1 MKYDQL
7 AKEIIESVRGEQ
19 NVSSLVHCATRLRF
33 VLKDKVKAD
42 KLKLEKLDGVTAVKE
57 SGGQFQVVV
66 GNTVPEL
73 YQAIGKQIM
82 LMEESTKT
90 SKTNEKGNI
99 LGRAIDIMSSIFT
112 PLLGVMA
119 GAGILKGLLAIAT
132 KAGWLILTEAT
143 YIILN
148 ATADSLFYSFPILL
162 AVRSARKFGANQF
175 VAMSVAG
182 ALIYPKIIQLK
193 TDAVTTTFFG
203 IPVTMMS
210 YTSTVIPIILAVWVM
225 SYVEKCFNRHVHESV
240 KNFVTPL
247 IALITIVPL
256 TLIVFGPI
264 GVTSGDLIA
273 AFILKVLAFNPILAG
288 AFIAG
293 VWQVLV
299 IFGFHWGVVPF
310 FINNIATKGY
320 DYIKPA
326 TAPAIFAQA
335 GASFGVMLRSK
346 NKKLKILAGST
357 GITELFVITEPAV
370 YGVALRL
377 KRPFIA
383 AVISAAVGGG
393 IVGHFGSVAVASGP
407 PGLLTLPVFIGD
419 SMTAFYGLLIGV
431 GVSFFLSVVLTYIL
445 GYEDDPIEKEAEKN
459 VRASTDMTIPTPL
472 SGQIVSLE
480 KVSDSVFASGAMG
493 QGFAVVPTEGKVIA
507 PVSGQVTVIFASKHA
522 MGIRSEDGMKIL
534 IHVWIDTVRFDGT
547 HFELHVTQDQKI
559 EPGDVLITFD
569 VESIQAEGYDI
580 ITPVIFTNLSEERK
594 ITIDQD
600 QISVSE
606 YNKPAFA

>member
-7 AKEIIESVRGEQ
+7 AKEIIESVGGEQ

-33 VLKDKVKAD
+33 VLKDKAKAD
-42 KLKLEKLDGVTAVKE
+42 KLKLEKLEGVIAVKE

-66 GNTVPEL
+66 GNTVPEV
-73 YQAIGKQIM
+73 YQAIGKQTK
-82 LMEESTKT
+82 LMEESTE
-90 SKTNEKGNI
+90 SRETNEKGNI
-99 LGRAIDIMSSIFT
+99 FGRAIDIISSIFT

-132 KAGWLILTEAT
+132 NAGWLIPTETT

-148 ATADSLFYSFPILL
+148 ATADSLFYFLPILL
-162 AVRSARKFGANQF
+162 AVTSARKFGANQF
-175 VAMSVAG
+175 VAMTVAG
-182 ALIYPKIIQLK
+182 ALIYPTIIQLK
-193 TDAVTTTFFG
+193 TEAVATTFFG

-225 SYVEKCFNRHVHESV
+225 SYVEKFFNRYVHESV

-299 IFGFHWGVVPF
+299 IFGIHWGVVPI

-346 NKKLKILAGST
+346 NKKLKTLAGST
-357 GITELFVITEPAV
+357 GITALFGITEPAV
-370 YGVALRL
+370 YGVTLRL

-431 GVSFFLSVVLTYIL
+431 GVSFFLSMVLTYIL
-445 GYEDDPIEKEAEKN
+445 GFEDDPIEKEAEKN
-459 VRASTDMTIPTPL
+459 VRASTDMTIPSPV

-507 PVSGQVTVIFASKHA
+507 PVSGQVTAIFASKHA
-522 MGIRSEDGMKIL
+522 IGIRSENGMEIL
-534 IHVWIDTVRFDGT
+534 IHVGIDTVRLDGT
-547 HFELHVTQDQKI
+547 HFELHVAQDQKI

-569 VESIQAEGYDI
+569 IESIQAEGYDI
-580 ITPVIFTNLSEERK
+580 ITPVIFTNLSEERH

>member
-7 AKEIIESVRGEQ
+7 AKEIIQQVGGES
-19 NVSSLVHCATRLRF
+19 NVKSLVHCATRLRF
-33 VLKDKVKAD
+33 VLKDKSKAN
-42 KLKLEKLDGVTAVKE
+42 KANMERLDGVITVKE
-57 SGGQFQVVV
+57 SGGQFQVVI
-66 GNTVPEL
+66 GNNVPEV
-73 YQAIGKQIM
+73 YQAIGKQ
-82 LMEESTKT
+82 
-90 SKTNEKGNI
+90 TNLIDRPTDDSSDGEKGNI
-99 LGRAIDIMSSIFT
+99 FGRAIDIISSIFT

-132 KAGWLILTEAT
+132 NAGWLATDETT

-148 ATADSLFYSFPILL
+148 ATADSLFYFLPVLL
-162 AVRSARKFGANQF
+162 AVTSARKFGANQF
-175 VAMSVAG
+175 VAMTVAG
-182 ALIYPKIIQLK
+182 ALIYPSIIQLK
-193 TDAVTTTFFG
+193 NEAVATDFFG
-203 IPVTMMS
+203 IPVMMMS
-210 YTSTVIPIILAVWVM
+210 YTSTVIPIILAIWIM
-225 SYVEKCFNRHVHESV
+225 SYIEKFFNQRIHESV

-247 IALITIVPL
+247 ISLVTIVPL

-299 IFGFHWGVVPF
+299 IFGIHWGVVPI

-346 NKKLKILAGST
+346 NKKLKTLAGST
-357 GITELFVITEPAV
+357 GITALFGITEPAV
-370 YGVALRL
+370 YGVTLRL

-419 SMTAFYGLLIGV
+419 SMTAFYGLLLGV
-431 GVSFFLSVVLTYIL
+431 AVSFVLSIILTYVL
-445 GYEDDPIEKEAEKN
+445 GFEDDPIEEEMTETTTDN
-459 VRASTDMTIPTPL
+459 VTIPSPVP
-472 SGQIVSLE
+472 GQIVSIE
-480 KVSDSVFASGAMG
+480 TVPDHVFASGAMG
-493 QGFAVVPTEGKVIA
+493 KGFAVIPSEGKVSA
-507 PVSGQVTVIFASKHA
+507 PVSGEVTAVFASKHA
-522 MGIRSEDGMKIL
+522 IGIQSDSGLEIL
-534 IHVWIDTVRFDGT
+534 VHVGIDTVQLDGKHFD
-547 HFELHVTQDQKI
+547 LHVEKGQRVKAGELLISFDI
-559 EPGDVLITFD
+559 EA
-569 VESIQAEGYDI
+569 IQTAGYEV
-580 ITPVIFTNLSEERK
+580 ITPVIFTNLPEERH
-594 ITIDQD
+594 ITFDQT
-600 QISVSE
+600 QVWVSTQG
-606 YNKPAFA
+606 NPALA

>member
-7 AKEIIESVRGEQ
+7 AKEIIESVGGEQ

-33 VLKDKVKAD
+33 VLKDKAKAD
-42 KLKLEKLDGVTAVKE
+42 KLKLEKLEGVIAVKE

-66 GNTVPEL
+66 GNTVPEV
-73 YQAIGKQIM
+73 YQAIGKQTK
-82 LMEESTKT
+82 LMEGSTDT
-90 SKTNEKGNI
+90 SETSEKGNI
-99 LGRAIDIMSSIFT
+99 FGRAIDVISSIFT

-132 KAGWLILTEAT
+132 NAGWLVPTETT

-148 ATADSLFYSFPILL
+148 ATADSLFYFLPILL
-162 AVRSARKFGANQF
+162 AVTSARKFGANQF
-175 VAMSVAG
+175 VAMTVAG
-182 ALIYPKIIQLK
+182 ALIYPTIIQLK
-193 TDAVTTTFFG
+193 TDTVATTFFG
-203 IPVTMMS
+203 VPVTMMS

-225 SYVEKCFNRHVHESV
+225 SYIEKFFNRHVHESV

-299 IFGFHWGVVPF
+299 IFGIHWGVVPI

-346 NKKLKILAGST
+346 NKKLKTLAGST
-357 GITELFVITEPAV
+357 GITALFGITEPAV
-370 YGVALRL
+370 YGVTLRL

-431 GVSFFLSVVLTYIL
+431 AVSFFLSIVLTYIL
-445 GYEDDPIEKEAEKN
+445 GFEDDPIEKEAEKN
-459 VRASTDMTIPTPL
+459 VHPSTDMTIPSPV

-480 KVSDSVFASGAMG
+480 KVPDSVFASGTMG
-493 QGFAVVPTEGKVIA
+493 QGFAVIPTEGKVVS
-507 PVSGQVTVIFASKHA
+507 PVAGQVTAVFASKHA
-522 MGIRSEDGMKIL
+522 IGIRSEDGIEIL
-534 IHVWIDTVRFDGT
+534 IHVGIDTVRLDGT

-559 EPGDVLITFD
+559 EPGDELITFD
-569 VESIQAEGYDI
+569 IESIQAEGYDI
-580 ITPVIFTNLSEERK
+580 ITPVIFTNLSEERH

>member
-7 AKEIIESVRGEQ
+7 AKEIIESVGGEQ

-42 KLKLEKLDGVTAVKE
+42 KLKLEKLEGVIAVKE

-66 GNTVPEL
+66 GNTVPEV
-73 YQAIGKQIM
+73 YQAIGKQTK
-82 LMEESTKT
+82 LMEESTDT
-90 SKTNEKGNI
+90 SEINEKGNI
-99 LGRAIDIMSSIFT
+99 FGRAIDIISSIFT

-132 KAGWLILTEAT
+132 NAGWLIPTETT

-148 ATADSLFYSFPILL
+148 ATADSLFYFLPILL
-162 AVRSARKFGANQF
+162 AVTSARKFGANQF
-175 VAMSVAG
+175 VAMTVAG
-182 ALIYPKIIQLK
+182 ALIYPTIIQLK
-193 TDAVTTTFFG
+193 TDEVATTFFG

-225 SYVEKCFNRHVHESV
+225 SYVEKFFNRHIHESV

-299 IFGFHWGVVPF
+299 IFGIHWGVVPI

-346 NKKLKILAGST
+346 NKKLKTLAGST
-357 GITELFVITEPAV
+357 GITALFGITEPAV
-370 YGVALRL
+370 YGVTLRL

-431 GVSFFLSVVLTYIL
+431 GVSFLLSMVLTYIL
-445 GYEDDPIEKEAEKN
+445 GFEDDPIEKEVEIN
-459 VRASTDMTIPTPL
+459 VRPSTEMTIPSPV

-493 QGFAVVPTEGKVIA
+493 QGFAVVPTEGKVVA
-507 PVSGQVTVIFASKHA
+507 PVSGQVTAIFASKHA
-522 MGIRSEDGMKIL
+522 IGIRSEDGMEIL
-534 IHVWIDTVRFDGT
+534 IHVGIDTVRLDGT

-569 VESIQAEGYDI
+569 MESIQSEGYDI
-580 ITPVIFTNLSEERK
+580 ITPVIFTNLSEERQ

-600 QISVSE
+600 QISVSK

>member
-7 AKEIIESVRGEQ
+7 AKEIIESVGGEQ

-33 VLKDKVKAD
+33 VLKDKIKAD
-42 KLKLEKLDGVTAVKE
+42 KLKLEKLEGVIAVKE

-66 GNTVPEL
+66 GNTVPEV
-73 YQAIGKQIM
+73 YQAIGKQTK
-82 LMEESTKT
+82 LMEESTDT
-90 SKTNEKGNI
+90 SEINEKGNI
-99 LGRAIDIMSSIFT
+99 FGRAIDIISSIFT

-132 KAGWLILTEAT
+132 NAGWLIPTETT

-148 ATADSLFYSFPILL
+148 ATADSLFYFLPILL
-162 AVRSARKFGANQF
+162 AVTSARKFGANQF
-175 VAMSVAG
+175 VAMTVAG
-182 ALIYPKIIQLK
+182 ALIYPTIIQLK
-193 TDAVTTTFFG
+193 TDAVATTFFG

-225 SYVEKCFNRHVHESV
+225 SYVEKFFNRHIHESV

-299 IFGFHWGVVPF
+299 IFGIHWGVVPI

-346 NKKLKILAGST
+346 NKKLKTLAGST
-357 GITELFVITEPAV
+357 GITALFGITEPAV
-370 YGVALRL
+370 YGVTLRL

-431 GVSFFLSVVLTYIL
+431 SVSFLLSMVLTYIL
-445 GYEDDPIEKEAEKN
+445 GFEDDPIEKEAEIN
-459 VRASTDMTIPTPL
+459 VRPSTEMTIPSPV

-493 QGFAVVPTEGKVIA
+493 QGFAVVPTEGKVVA
-507 PVSGQVTVIFASKHA
+507 PVSGQVTAIFASKHA
-522 MGIRSEDGMKIL
+522 IGIRSEDGMEIL
-534 IHVWIDTVRFDGT
+534 IHVGIDTVRLDGT

-569 VESIQAEGYDI
+569 MESIQSEGYDI
-580 ITPVIFTNLSEERK
+580 ITPVIFTNLSEERQ

-600 QISVSE
+600 QISVSK

>member
-7 AKEIIESVRGEQ
+7 AKEIIESVGGEQ

-33 VLKDKVKAD
+33 VLKDKAKAD
-42 KLKLEKLDGVTAVKE
+42 KLKLEKLEGVIAVKE

-66 GNTVPEL
+66 GNTVPEV
-73 YQAIGKQIM
+73 YQAIGKQTK
-82 LMEESTKT
+82 LMEESTE
-90 SKTNEKGNI
+90 SRETNEKGNI
-99 LGRAIDIMSSIFT
+99 FGRAIDIISSIFT

-132 KAGWLILTEAT
+132 NAGWLIPTETT

-148 ATADSLFYSFPILL
+148 ATADSLFYFLPILL
-162 AVRSARKFGANQF
+162 AVTSARKFGANQF
-175 VAMSVAG
+175 VAMTVAG
-182 ALIYPKIIQLK
+182 ALIYPTIIQLK
-193 TDAVTTTFFG
+193 TEAVATTFFG

-225 SYVEKCFNRHVHESV
+225 SYVEKFFNRYVHESV

-247 IALITIVPL
+247 IALVTIVPL

-293 VWQVLV
+293 VWQILV
-299 IFGFHWGVVPF
+299 IFGIHWGVVPI

-346 NKKLKILAGST
+346 NKKLKTLAGST
-357 GITELFVITEPAV
+357 GITALFGITEPAV
-370 YGVALRL
+370 YGVTLRL

-431 GVSFFLSVVLTYIL
+431 GVSFFLSMVLTYIL
-445 GYEDDPIEKEAEKN
+445 GFEDDPIEKEVEKN
-459 VRASTDMTIPTPL
+459 VRPSTEMTIPSPV

-493 QGFAVVPTEGKVIA
+493 KGFAVVPTEGKVIA
-507 PVSGQVTVIFASKHA
+507 PVSGQVTAIFASKHA
-522 MGIRSEDGMKIL
+522 IGIRSEDGMEIL
-534 IHVWIDTVRFDGT
+534 IHVGIDTVRLDGT

-559 EPGDVLITFD
+559 EPGDILITFD
-569 VESIQAEGYDI
+569 MESIQAEGYDI
-580 ITPVIFTNLSEERK
+580 ITPVIFTNLSEERQ

>member
-7 AKEIIESVRGEQ
+7 AKAIIESVGGEQ

-33 VLKDKVKAD
+33 VLKDKAKAD
-42 KLKLEKLDGVTAVKE
+42 KLKLEKLEGVIAVKE

-66 GNTVPEL
+66 GNTVPEV
-73 YQAIGKQIM
+73 YQAIGKQTK
-82 LMEESTKT
+82 LMEESTDT
-90 SKTNEKGNI
+90 SETSEKGNI
-99 LGRAIDIMSSIFT
+99 FGRAIDVISSIFT

-132 KAGWLILTEAT
+132 NAGWLVPTETT

-148 ATADSLFYSFPILL
+148 ATADSLFYFLPILL
-162 AVRSARKFGANQF
+162 AVTSARKFGANQF
-175 VAMSVAG
+175 VAMTVAG
-182 ALIYPKIIQLK
+182 ALIYPTIIQLK
-193 TDAVTTTFFG
+193 ADAVATTFFG

-225 SYVEKCFNRHVHESV
+225 SYVEKFFNRYVHESV

-247 IALITIVPL
+247 IALVTIVPL

-293 VWQVLV
+293 VWQILV
-299 IFGFHWGVVPF
+299 IFGIHWGVVPI

-346 NKKLKILAGST
+346 NKKLKTLAGST
-357 GITELFVITEPAV
+357 GITALFGITEPAV
-370 YGVALRL
+370 YGVTLRL

-383 AVISAAVGGG
+383 AIISAAVGGG

-431 GVSFFLSVVLTYIL
+431 GVSFFLSMVLTYIL
-445 GYEDDPIEKEAEKN
+445 GFEDDPIEKEVEKN
-459 VRASTDMTIPTPL
+459 IRPSTEMTIPSPV

-493 QGFAVVPTEGKVIA
+493 KGFAVVPTEGKVIA
-507 PVSGQVTVIFASKHA
+507 PVSGQVTAIFASKHA
-522 MGIRSEDGMKIL
+522 IGIRSEDGMEIL
-534 IHVWIDTVRFDGT
+534 IHVGIDTVRLDGT

-569 VESIQAEGYDI
+569 MESIQAEGYDI
-580 ITPVIFTNLSEERK
+580 ITPVIFTNLSEERQ

>member
-7 AKEIIESVRGEQ
+7 AKEIIQQVGGES
-19 NVSSLVHCATRLRF
+19 NVKSLVHCATRLRF
-33 VLKDKVKAD
+33 VLKDKSKAN
-42 KLKLEKLDGVTAVKE
+42 KANMERLDGVITVKE
-57 SGGQFQVVV
+57 SGGQFQVVI
-66 GNTVPEL
+66 GNNVPEV
-73 YQAIGKQIM
+73 YQAIGKQ
-82 LMEESTKT
+82 
-90 SKTNEKGNI
+90 TNLIDRPTDDSSDGEKGNI
-99 LGRAIDIMSSIFT
+99 FGRAIDIISSIFT

-132 KAGWLILTEAT
+132 NAGWLATDETT

-148 ATADSLFYSFPILL
+148 ATADSLFYFLPVLL
-162 AVRSARKFGANQF
+162 AVTSARKFGANQF
-175 VAMSVAG
+175 VAMTVAG
-182 ALIYPKIIQLK
+182 ALIYPSIIQLK
-193 TDAVTTTFFG
+193 NEAVPTDFFG
-203 IPVTMMS
+203 IPVMMMS
-210 YTSTVIPIILAVWVM
+210 YTSTVIPIILAIWIM
-225 SYVEKCFNRHVHESV
+225 SYIEKFFNQRIHESV

-247 IALITIVPL
+247 ISLVTIVPL

-299 IFGFHWGVVPF
+299 IFGIHWGVVPI

-346 NKKLKILAGST
+346 NKKLKTLAGST
-357 GITELFVITEPAV
+357 GITALFGITEPAV
-370 YGVALRL
+370 YGVTLRL

-419 SMTAFYGLLIGV
+419 SMTAFYGLLLGV
-431 GVSFFLSVVLTYIL
+431 AVSFVLSIVLTYVL
-445 GYEDDPIEKEAEKN
+445 GFEDDPIEEEMTETT
-459 VRASTDMTIPTPL
+459 TDSMTIPSPVP
-472 SGQIVSLE
+472 GQIVSIE
-480 KVSDSVFASGAMG
+480 TVPDQVFASGAMG
-493 QGFAVVPTEGKVIA
+493 RGFAVIPSEGKVSA
-507 PVSGQVTVIFASKHA
+507 PVSGEVTAVFASKHA
-522 MGIRSEDGMKIL
+522 IGIRSDSGLEIL
-534 IHVWIDTVRFDGT
+534 VHVGIDTVQLDGKHFD
-547 HFELHVTQDQKI
+547 LHVEKGQRVEAGELLISFDI
-559 EPGDVLITFD
+559 EA
-569 VESIQAEGYDI
+569 IQTAGYEV
-580 ITPVIFTNLSEERK
+580 ITPVIFTNLPEERHV
-594 ITIDQD
+594 TFDQT
-600 QISVSE
+600 QVWVSTQG
-606 YNKPAFA
+606 NPALA

>member
-7 AKEIIESVRGEQ
+7 AKEIIESVGGEQ

-33 VLKDKVKAD
+33 VLKDKAKAD
-42 KLKLEKLDGVTAVKE
+42 KLKLEKLEGVIAVKE

-66 GNTVPEL
+66 GNTVPEV
-73 YQAIGKQIM
+73 YQAIGKQTK
-82 LMEESTKT
+82 LMEESTET

-99 LGRAIDIMSSIFT
+99 FGRAIDIISSIFT

-132 KAGWLILTEAT
+132 NAGWLIPTETT

-148 ATADSLFYSFPILL
+148 ATADSLFYFLPILL
-162 AVRSARKFGANQF
+162 AVTSARKFGANQF
-175 VAMSVAG
+175 VAMTVAG
-182 ALIYPKIIQLK
+182 ALIYPTIIQLK

-225 SYVEKCFNRHVHESV
+225 SYVEKFFNRHVHESV

-299 IFGFHWGVVPF
+299 IFGIHWGVVPI

-346 NKKLKILAGST
+346 NKKLKTLAGST
-357 GITELFVITEPAV
+357 GITALFGITEPAV
-370 YGVALRL
+370 YGVTLRL

-431 GVSFFLSVVLTYIL
+431 GVSFFLSMVLTYIL
-445 GYEDDPIEKEAEKN
+445 GFEDDPIEKEAEKN
-459 VRASTDMTIPTPL
+459 VRASTDMTIPSPV

-507 PVSGQVTVIFASKHA
+507 PVSGQVTAIFASKHA
-522 MGIRSEDGMKIL
+522 IGIRSENGMEIL
-534 IHVWIDTVRFDGT
+534 IHVGIDTVRLDGT
-547 HFELHVTQDQKI
+547 HFELHVAQDQKI

-569 VESIQAEGYDI
+569 IESIQAEGYDI
-580 ITPVIFTNLSEERK
+580 ITPVIFTNLSEERH

>member
-7 AKEIIESVRGEQ
+7 AKAIIESVGGEQ

-33 VLKDKVKAD
+33 VLKDKAKAD
-42 KLKLEKLDGVTAVKE
+42 KLKLEKLEGVIAVKE

-66 GNTVPEL
+66 GNTVPEV
-73 YQAIGKQIM
+73 YQAIGKQTK
-82 LMEESTKT
+82 LMEESTDT
-90 SKTNEKGNI
+90 SETSEKGNI
-99 LGRAIDIMSSIFT
+99 FGRAIDVISSIFT

-132 KAGWLILTEAT
+132 NAGWLVPTETT

-148 ATADSLFYSFPILL
+148 ATADSLFYFLPILL
-162 AVRSARKFGANQF
+162 AVTSARKFGANQF
-175 VAMSVAG
+175 VAMTVAG
-182 ALIYPKIIQLK
+182 ALIYPTIIQLK
-193 TDAVTTTFFG
+193 ADAVATTFFG

-225 SYVEKCFNRHVHESV
+225 SYVEKFFNRYVHESV

-247 IALITIVPL
+247 IALVTIVPL

-293 VWQVLV
+293 VWQILV
-299 IFGFHWGVVPF
+299 IFGIHWGVVPI

-326 TAPAIFAQA
+326 TAPAIFAQS

-346 NKKLKILAGST
+346 NKKLKTLAGST
-357 GITELFVITEPAV
+357 GITALFGITEPAV
-370 YGVALRL
+370 YGVTLRL

-431 GVSFFLSVVLTYIL
+431 GVSFFLSMVLTYIL
-445 GYEDDPIEKEAEKN
+445 GFEDDPIEKEVEKN
-459 VRASTDMTIPTPL
+459 IRPSTEMTIPSPV

-493 QGFAVVPTEGKVIA
+493 KGFAVVPTEGKVIA
-507 PVSGQVTVIFASKHA
+507 PVSGQVTAIFASKHA
-522 MGIRSEDGMKIL
+522 IGIRSEDGMEIL
-534 IHVWIDTVRFDGT
+534 IHVGIDTVRLEGT

-569 VESIQAEGYDI
+569 MESIQAEGYDI
-580 ITPVIFTNLSEERK
+580 ITPVIFTNLSEERQ

>member
-7 AKEIIESVRGEQ
+7 AKEIIESVGGEQ

-33 VLKDKVKAD
+33 VLKDKAKAD
-42 KLKLEKLDGVTAVKE
+42 KLKLEKLEGVIAVKE

-66 GNTVPEL
+66 GNTVPEV
-73 YQAIGKQIM
+73 YQAIGKQTK
-82 LMEESTKT
+82 LMEESTE
-90 SKTNEKGNI
+90 SRETNEKGNI
-99 LGRAIDIMSSIFT
+99 FGRAIDIISSIFT

-132 KAGWLILTEAT
+132 NAGWLIPTETT

-148 ATADSLFYSFPILL
+148 ATADSLFYFLPILL
-162 AVRSARKFGANQF
+162 AVTSARKFGANQF
-175 VAMSVAG
+175 VAMTVAG
-182 ALIYPKIIQLK
+182 ALIYPTIIQLK
-193 TDAVTTTFFG
+193 TEAVATTFFG

-225 SYVEKCFNRHVHESV
+225 SYVEKFFNRYVHESV

-247 IALITIVPL
+247 IALVTIVPL

-293 VWQVLV
+293 VWQILV
-299 IFGFHWGVVPF
+299 IFGIHWGVVPI

-346 NKKLKILAGST
+346 NKKLKTLAGST
-357 GITELFVITEPAV
+357 GITALFGITEPAV
-370 YGVALRL
+370 YGVTLRL

-431 GVSFFLSVVLTYIL
+431 GVSFFLSMVLTYIL
-445 GYEDDPIEKEAEKN
+445 GFEDDPIEKEVEKN
-459 VRASTDMTIPTPL
+459 VRPSTEMTLPSPV

-493 QGFAVVPTEGKVIA
+493 KGFAVVPTEGKVIA
-507 PVSGQVTVIFASKHA
+507 PVSGQVTAIFASKHA
-522 MGIRSEDGMKIL
+522 IGIRSEDGMEIL
-534 IHVWIDTVRFDGT
+534 IHVGIDTVRLDGT

-569 VESIQAEGYDI
+569 MESIQAEGYDI
-580 ITPVIFTNLSEERK
+580 ITPVIFTNLSEERQ
-594 ITIDQD
+594 ITIEQD

-606 YNKPAFA
+606 YNKSAFA

>member
-7 AKEIIESVRGEQ
+7 AKEIIESVGGEQ

-33 VLKDKVKAD
+33 VLKDKAKAD
-42 KLKLEKLDGVTAVKE
+42 KLKLEKLEGVIAVKE

-66 GNTVPEL
+66 GNTVPEV
-73 YQAIGKQIM
+73 YQAIGKQTK
-82 LMEESTKT
+82 LMEESTE
-90 SKTNEKGNI
+90 SRETNEKGNI
-99 LGRAIDIMSSIFT
+99 FGRAIDIISSIFT

-132 KAGWLILTEAT
+132 NAGWLIPTETT

-148 ATADSLFYSFPILL
+148 ATADSLFYFLPILL
-162 AVRSARKFGANQF
+162 AVTSARKFGANQF
-175 VAMSVAG
+175 VAMTVAG
-182 ALIYPKIIQLK
+182 ALIYPTIIQLK
-193 TDAVTTTFFG
+193 TEAVATTFFG

-225 SYVEKCFNRHVHESV
+225 SYVEKFFNRYVHESV

-247 IALITIVPL
+247 IALVTIVPL

-293 VWQVLV
+293 VWQILV
-299 IFGFHWGVVPF
+299 IFGIHWGVVPI

-346 NKKLKILAGST
+346 NKKLKTLAGST
-357 GITELFVITEPAV
+357 GITALFGITEPAV
-370 YGVALRL
+370 YGVTLRL

-431 GVSFFLSVVLTYIL
+431 GVSFFLSMVLTYIL
-445 GYEDDPIEKEAEKN
+445 GFEDDPIEKEVEKN
-459 VRASTDMTIPTPL
+459 VRPSTEMTIPSPV

-493 QGFAVVPTEGKVIA
+493 KGFAVVPTEGKVIA
-507 PVSGQVTVIFASKHA
+507 PVSGQVTAIFASKHA
-522 MGIRSEDGMKIL
+522 IGIRSEDGMEIL
-534 IHVWIDTVRFDGT
+534 IHVGIDTVRLDGT

-569 VESIQAEGYDI
+569 MESIQAEGYDI
-580 ITPVIFTNLSEERK
+580 ITPVIFTNLSEERQ

>member
-7 AKEIIESVRGEQ
+7 AKEIIQQVGGES
-19 NVSSLVHCATRLRF
+19 NVKSLVHCATRLRF
-33 VLKDKVKAD
+33 VLKDKSKAN
-42 KLKLEKLDGVTAVKE
+42 KANMERLDGVITVKE
-57 SGGQFQVVV
+57 SGGQFQVVI
-66 GNTVPEL
+66 GNNVSEV
-73 YQAIGKQIM
+73 YQAIGKQ
-82 LMEESTKT
+82 
-90 SKTNEKGNI
+90 TNLIDRPTDDSSDGEKGNI
-99 LGRAIDIMSSIFT
+99 FGRAIDIISSIFT

-132 KAGWLILTEAT
+132 NAGWLATDETT

-148 ATADSLFYSFPILL
+148 ATADSLFYFLPVLL
-162 AVRSARKFGANQF
+162 AVTSARKFGANQF
-175 VAMSVAG
+175 VAMTVAG
-182 ALIYPKIIQLK
+182 ALIYPSIIQLK
-193 TDAVTTTFFG
+193 NEAVPTDFFG
-203 IPVTMMS
+203 VPVMMMS
-210 YTSTVIPIILAVWVM
+210 YTSTVIPIILAIWIM
-225 SYVEKCFNRHVHESV
+225 SYIEKFFNQRIHESV

-247 IALITIVPL
+247 ISLVTIVPL

-299 IFGFHWGVVPF
+299 IFGIHWGVVPI

-346 NKKLKILAGST
+346 NKKLKTLAGST
-357 GITELFVITEPAV
+357 GITALFGITEPAV
-370 YGVALRL
+370 YGVTLRL

-419 SMTAFYGLLIGV
+419 SMTAFYGLLLGV
-431 GVSFFLSVVLTYIL
+431 AVSFVLSIVLTYVL
-445 GYEDDPIEKEAEKN
+445 GFEDDPIEEEMTETT
-459 VRASTDMTIPTPL
+459 TDSMTIPSPVP
-472 SGQIVSLE
+472 GQIVSIE
-480 KVSDSVFASGAMG
+480 TVPDQVFASGAMG
-493 QGFAVVPTEGKVIA
+493 RGFAVIPSEGKVSA
-507 PVSGQVTVIFASKHA
+507 PVSGEVTAVFASKHA
-522 MGIRSEDGMKIL
+522 IGIQSDSGLEIL
-534 IHVWIDTVRFDGT
+534 VHVGIDTVQLDGKHFD
-547 HFELHVTQDQKI
+547 LHVEKGQRVEAGELLISFDI
-559 EPGDVLITFD
+559 EA
-569 VESIQAEGYDI
+569 IQTAGYEV
-580 ITPVIFTNLSEERK
+580 ITPVIFTNLPEERHV
-594 ITIDQD
+594 TFDQT
-600 QISVSE
+600 QVWVSTQG
-606 YNKPAFA
+606 NPALA

>member
-7 AKEIIESVRGEQ
+7 AKEIIESVGGEQ

-33 VLKDKVKAD
+33 VLKDKAKAD
-42 KLKLEKLDGVTAVKE
+42 KLKLEKLEGVIAVKE

-66 GNTVPEL
+66 GNTVPEV
-73 YQAIGKQIM
+73 YQAIGKQTK
-82 LMEESTKT
+82 LMEESTE
-90 SKTNEKGNI
+90 SRETNEKGNI
-99 LGRAIDIMSSIFT
+99 FGRAIDIISSIFT

-132 KAGWLILTEAT
+132 NAGWLIPTETT

-148 ATADSLFYSFPILL
+148 ATADSLFYFLPILL
-162 AVRSARKFGANQF
+162 AVTSARKFGANQF
-175 VAMSVAG
+175 VAMTVAG
-182 ALIYPKIIQLK
+182 ALIYPTIIQLK
-193 TDAVTTTFFG
+193 TEAVATTFFG

-225 SYVEKCFNRHVHESV
+225 SYVEKFFNRYVHESV

-247 IALITIVPL
+247 IALVTIVPL

-293 VWQVLV
+293 VWQILV
-299 IFGFHWGVVPF
+299 IFGIHWGVVPI

-346 NKKLKILAGST
+346 NKKLKTLAGST
-357 GITELFVITEPAV
+357 GITALFGITEPAV
-370 YGVALRL
+370 YGVTLRL

-431 GVSFFLSVVLTYIL
+431 GVSFFLSMVLTYIL
-445 GYEDDPIEKEAEKN
+445 GFEDDPIEKEVEKI
-459 VRASTDMTIPTPL
+459 VRPSTEMTLPSPV

-493 QGFAVVPTEGKVIA
+493 KGFAVVPTEGKVIA
-507 PVSGQVTVIFASKHA
+507 PVSGQVTAIFASKHA
-522 MGIRSEDGMKIL
+522 IGIRSEDGMEIL
-534 IHVWIDTVRFDGT
+534 IHVGIDTVRLDGT

-569 VESIQAEGYDI
+569 MESIQAEGYDI
-580 ITPVIFTNLSEERK
+580 ITPVIFTNLSEERQ

-606 YNKPAFA
+606 YNKSAFA

>member
-7 AKEIIESVRGEQ
+7 ATDIIKQVGGEA
-19 NVSSLVHCATRLRF
+19 NVKSLVHCATRLRF
-33 VLKDKVKAD
+33 VLKDKSKAD
-42 KLKLEKLDGVTAVKE
+42 KAKMERLDGVITVKE
-57 SGGQFQVVV
+57 SGGQFQVVI
-66 GNTVPEL
+66 GNNVPEV
-73 YQAIGKQIM
+73 YQAFGKQTNLIDR
-82 LMEESTKT
+82 T
-90 SKTNEKGNI
+90 SDDSSDGEKGNI
-99 LGRAIDIMSSIFT
+99 FGRAIDIISSIFT

-132 KAGWLILTEAT
+132 NAGWLTTDETT

-148 ATADSLFYSFPILL
+148 ATADSLFYFLPVLL
-162 AVRSARKFGANQF
+162 AVTSARKFGANQF
-175 VAMSVAG
+175 VAMTVAG
-182 ALIYPKIIQLK
+182 ALIYPSIIQLK
-193 TDAVTTTFFG
+193 NEAVPADFFG
-203 IPVTMMS
+203 IPVMMMS
-210 YTSTVIPIILAVWVM
+210 YTSTVIPIILAIWVM
-225 SYVEKCFNRHVHESV
+225 SHVEKFFNQRIHESV

-247 IALITIVPL
+247 ISLVTIVPL

-299 IFGFHWGVVPF
+299 IFGIHWGVVPI

-346 NKKLKILAGST
+346 NKKLKTLAGST
-357 GITELFVITEPAV
+357 GITALFGITEPAV
-370 YGVALRL
+370 YGVTLRL

-419 SMTAFYGLLIGV
+419 SMTAFYGLLLGV
-431 GVSFFLSVVLTYIL
+431 AVSFVLSIVLTYIL
-445 GYEDDPIEKEAEKN
+445 GFEDDPIEAETEQTEASSDK
-459 VRASTDMTIPTPL
+459 MTIPSPVP
-472 SGQIVSLE
+472 GQIVSIE
-480 KVSDSVFASGAMG
+480 TVPDNVFASGAMG
-493 QGFAVVPTEGKVIA
+493 QGFAVIPSEGKVTAPIA
-507 PVSGQVTVIFASKHA
+507 GEVTAVFASKHA
-522 MGIRSEDGMKIL
+522 IGIRSDSGLEML
-534 IHVWIDTVRFDGT
+534 VHVGIDTVQLEGKHFD
-547 HFELHVTQDQKI
+547 LHVTQGQRI
-559 EPGDVLITFD
+559 EAGTLLITFNLD
-569 VESIQAEGYDI
+569 AIQTAGYEI
-580 ITPVIFTNLSEERK
+580 ITPVVFTNLPEERHVTFDK
-594 ITIDQD
+594 TQV
-600 QISVSE
+600 SVSTQV
-606 YNKPAFA
+606 NPALA

>member
-7 AKEIIESVRGEQ
+7 AKAIIESVGGEL

-33 VLKDKVKAD
+33 VLKDKAKAD
-42 KLKLEKLDGVTAVKE
+42 KLKLEKLEGVIAVKE

-66 GNTVPEL
+66 GNTVPEV
-73 YQAIGKQIM
+73 YQAIGKQTK
-82 LMEESTKT
+82 LMEESTDT
-90 SKTNEKGNI
+90 SETSEKGNI
-99 LGRAIDIMSSIFT
+99 FGRAIDVISSIFT

-132 KAGWLILTEAT
+132 NAGWLVPTETT

-148 ATADSLFYSFPILL
+148 ATADSLFYFLPILL
-162 AVRSARKFGANQF
+162 AVTSARKFGANQF
-175 VAMSVAG
+175 VAMTVAG
-182 ALIYPKIIQLK
+182 ALIYPTIIQLK
-193 TDAVTTTFFG
+193 ADAVATTFFG

-225 SYVEKCFNRHVHESV
+225 SYVEKFFNRYVHESV

-247 IALITIVPL
+247 IALVTIVPL

-293 VWQVLV
+293 VWQILV
-299 IFGFHWGVVPF
+299 IFGIHWGVVPI

-346 NKKLKILAGST
+346 NKKLKTLAGST
-357 GITELFVITEPAV
+357 GITALFGITEPAV
-370 YGVALRL
+370 YGVTLRL

-431 GVSFFLSVVLTYIL
+431 GVSFFLSMVLTYIL
-445 GYEDDPIEKEAEKN
+445 GFEDDPIEKEVEKN
-459 VRASTDMTIPTPL
+459 IRPSTEMTIPSPV

-493 QGFAVVPTEGKVIA
+493 KGFAVVPTEGKVIA
-507 PVSGQVTVIFASKHA
+507 PVSGQVTAIFASKHA
-522 MGIRSEDGMKIL
+522 IGIRSEDGMEIL
-534 IHVWIDTVRFDGT
+534 IHVGIDTVRLDGT

-569 VESIQAEGYDI
+569 MESIQAEGYDI
-580 ITPVIFTNLSEERK
+580 ITPVIFTNLSEERQ

>member
-7 AKEIIESVRGEQ
+7 AKAIIESVGGEQ

-33 VLKDKVKAD
+33 VLKDKAKAD
-42 KLKLEKLDGVTAVKE
+42 KLKLEKLEGVIAVKE

-66 GNTVPEL
+66 GNTVPEV
-73 YQAIGKQIM
+73 YQAIGKQTK
-82 LMEESTKT
+82 LMEESTDT
-90 SKTNEKGNI
+90 SETSEKGNI
-99 LGRAIDIMSSIFT
+99 FGRAIDVISSIFT

-132 KAGWLILTEAT
+132 NAGWLVPTETT

-148 ATADSLFYSFPILL
+148 ATADSLFYFLPILL
-162 AVRSARKFGANQF
+162 AVTSARKFGANQF
-175 VAMSVAG
+175 VAMTVAG
-182 ALIYPKIIQLK
+182 ALIYPTIIQLK
-193 TDAVTTTFFG
+193 ADAVATTFFG

-225 SYVEKCFNRHVHESV
+225 SYVEKFFNRYVHESV

-247 IALITIVPL
+247 IALVTIVPL

-293 VWQVLV
+293 VWQILV
-299 IFGFHWGVVPF
+299 IFGIHWGVVPI

-346 NKKLKILAGST
+346 NKKLKTLAGST
-357 GITELFVITEPAV
+357 GITALFGITEPAV
-370 YGVALRL
+370 YGVTLRL

-431 GVSFFLSVVLTYIL
+431 GVSFFLSMVLTYIL
-445 GYEDDPIEKEAEKN
+445 GFEDDPIEKEVEKN
-459 VRASTDMTIPTPL
+459 IRPSTEMTIPSPV

-493 QGFAVVPTEGKVIA
+493 KGFAVVPTEGKVIA
-507 PVSGQVTVIFASKHA
+507 PVSGQVTAIFASKHA
-522 MGIRSEDGMKIL
+522 IGIRSEDGMEIL
-534 IHVWIDTVRFDGT
+534 IHVGIDTVRLDGT

-569 VESIQAEGYDI
+569 MESIQSEGYDI
-580 ITPVIFTNLSEERK
+580 ITPVIFTNLSEERQ

>member
-7 AKEIIESVRGEQ
+7 AKEIIESVGGEQ

-33 VLKDKVKAD
+33 VLKDKAKAD
-42 KLKLEKLDGVTAVKE
+42 KLKLEKLEGVIAVKE

-66 GNTVPEL
+66 GNTVPEV
-73 YQAIGKQIM
+73 YQAIGKQTK
-82 LMEESTKT
+82 LMEESTE
-90 SKTNEKGNI
+90 SRETNEKGNI
-99 LGRAIDIMSSIFT
+99 FGRAIDIISSIFT

-132 KAGWLILTEAT
+132 NAGWLIPTETT

-148 ATADSLFYSFPILL
+148 ATADSLFYFLPILL
-162 AVRSARKFGANQF
+162 AVTSARKFGANQF
-175 VAMSVAG
+175 VAMTVAG
-182 ALIYPKIIQLK
+182 ALIYPTIIQLK
-193 TDAVTTTFFG
+193 TEAVATTFFG

-225 SYVEKCFNRHVHESV
+225 SYVEKFFNRYVHESV

-247 IALITIVPL
+247 IALVTIVPL

-293 VWQVLV
+293 VWQILV
-299 IFGFHWGVVPF
+299 IFGIHWGVVPI

-346 NKKLKILAGST
+346 NKKLKTLAGST
-357 GITELFVITEPAV
+357 GITALFGITEPAV
-370 YGVALRL
+370 YGVTLRL

-431 GVSFFLSVVLTYIL
+431 GVSFFLSMVLTYIL
-445 GYEDDPIEKEAEKN
+445 GFEDDPIEKEVEKN
-459 VRASTDMTIPTPL
+459 VRPSTEMTIPSPV

-493 QGFAVVPTEGKVIA
+493 KGFAVVPTEGKVIA
-507 PVSGQVTVIFASKHA
+507 PVSGQVTAIFASKHA
-522 MGIRSEDGMKIL
+522 IGIRSEDGMEIL
-534 IHVWIDTVRFDGT
+534 IHVGIDTVRLDGT

-569 VESIQAEGYDI
+569 MESIQAEGYDI
-580 ITPVIFTNLSEERK
+580 ITPVIFTNLSEERQ

-606 YNKPAFA
+606 YNKSAFA

>member
-7 AKEIIESVRGEQ
+7 AKEIIESVGGEQ

-33 VLKDKVKAD
+33 VLKDKAKAD
-42 KLKLEKLDGVTAVKE
+42 KLKLEKLEGVIAVKE

-66 GNTVPEL
+66 GNTVPEV
-73 YQAIGKQIM
+73 YQAIGKQTK
-82 LMEESTKT
+82 LMEESTE
-90 SKTNEKGNI
+90 SRETNEKGNI
-99 LGRAIDIMSSIFT
+99 FGRAIDIISSIFT

-132 KAGWLILTEAT
+132 NAGWLIPTETT

-148 ATADSLFYSFPILL
+148 ATADSLFYFLPILL
-162 AVRSARKFGANQF
+162 AVTSARKFGANQF
-175 VAMSVAG
+175 VAMTVAG
-182 ALIYPKIIQLK
+182 ALIYPTIIQLK
-193 TDAVTTTFFG
+193 TEAVATTFFG

-225 SYVEKCFNRHVHESV
+225 SYVEKFFNRYVHESV

-247 IALITIVPL
+247 IALVTIVPL

-293 VWQVLV
+293 VWQILVL
-299 IFGFHWGVVPF
+299 FGIHWGVVPI

-346 NKKLKILAGST
+346 NKKLKTLAGST
-357 GITELFVITEPAV
+357 GITALFGITEPAV
-370 YGVALRL
+370 YGVTLRL

-431 GVSFFLSVVLTYIL
+431 GVSFFLSMVLTYIL
-445 GYEDDPIEKEAEKN
+445 GFEDDPIEKEVEKN
-459 VRASTDMTIPTPL
+459 VRPSTEMTLPSPV

-507 PVSGQVTVIFASKHA
+507 PVSGQVTAIFASKHA
-522 MGIRSEDGMKIL
+522 IGIRSEDGMEIL
-534 IHVWIDTVRFDGT
+534 IHVGIDTVRLDGT

-559 EPGDVLITFD
+559 EPGDILITFD
-569 VESIQAEGYDI
+569 MESIQAEGYDI
-580 ITPVIFTNLSEERK
+580 ITPVIFTNLSEERQ

>member
-7 AKEIIESVRGEQ
+7 AKEIIESVGGEQ

-42 KLKLEKLDGVTAVKE
+42 KLKLEKLEGVIAVKE

-73 YQAIGKQIM
+73 YQAIGKQTK
-82 LMEESTKT
+82 LMEESTDT
-90 SKTNEKGNI
+90 SEINEKGNI
-99 LGRAIDIMSSIFT
+99 FGRAIDIISSIFT

-132 KAGWLILTEAT
+132 NAGWLIPTETT

-148 ATADSLFYSFPILL
+148 ATADSLFYFLPILL
-162 AVRSARKFGANQF
+162 AVTSARKFGANQF
-175 VAMSVAG
+175 VAMTVAG
-182 ALIYPKIIQLK
+182 ALIYPTIIQLK
-193 TDAVTTTFFG
+193 TDAVATTFFG

-225 SYVEKCFNRHVHESV
+225 SYVEKFFNRHIHESV

-299 IFGFHWGVVPF
+299 IFGIHWGVVPI

-346 NKKLKILAGST
+346 NKKLKTLAGST
-357 GITELFVITEPAV
+357 GITALFGITEPAV
-370 YGVALRL
+370 YGVTLRL

-431 GVSFFLSVVLTYIL
+431 GVSFLLSMVLTYIL
-445 GYEDDPIEKEAEKN
+445 GFEDDPIEKEAEIN
-459 VRASTDMTIPTPL
+459 VRPSTEMTIPSPV

-493 QGFAVVPTEGKVIA
+493 QGFAVVPTEGKVVA
-507 PVSGQVTVIFASKHA
+507 PVSGQVTAIFASKHA
-522 MGIRSEDGMKIL
+522 IGIRSEDGMEIL
-534 IHVWIDTVRFDGT
+534 IHVGIDTVRLDGT

-569 VESIQAEGYDI
+569 MESIQSEGYDI
-580 ITPVIFTNLSEERK
+580 ITPVIFTNLSEERQ

-600 QISVSE
+600 QISVSK

>member
-7 AKEIIESVRGEQ
+7 AKEIIESVGGEQ

-33 VLKDKVKAD
+33 VLKDKAKAD
-42 KLKLEKLDGVTAVKE
+42 KLKLEKLEGVIAVKE

-66 GNTVPEL
+66 GNTVPEV
-73 YQAIGKQIM
+73 YQAIGKQTK
-82 LMEESTKT
+82 LMEESTET

-99 LGRAIDIMSSIFT
+99 FGRAIDIISSIFT

-132 KAGWLILTEAT
+132 NAGWLIPTETT

-148 ATADSLFYSFPILL
+148 ATADSLFYFLPILL
-162 AVRSARKFGANQF
+162 AVTSARKFGANQF
-175 VAMSVAG
+175 VAMTVAG
-182 ALIYPKIIQLK
+182 ALIYPTIIQLK
-193 TDAVTTTFFG
+193 TDAVATTFFG

-225 SYVEKCFNRHVHESV
+225 SYVEKFFNRHVHESV

-299 IFGFHWGVVPF
+299 IFGIHWGVVPI

-346 NKKLKILAGST
+346 NKKLKTLAGST
-357 GITELFVITEPAV
+357 GITALFGITEPAV
-370 YGVALRL
+370 YGVTLRL

-431 GVSFFLSVVLTYIL
+431 GVSFFLSMVLTYIL
-445 GYEDDPIEKEAEKN
+445 GFEDDPIEKETEKN
-459 VRASTDMTIPTPL
+459 VRASTDMTLPSPV

-507 PVSGQVTVIFASKHA
+507 PVSGQVTAIFASKHA
-522 MGIRSEDGMKIL
+522 IGIRSENGMEIL
-534 IHVWIDTVRFDGT
+534 IHVGIDTVRLDGT
-547 HFELHVTQDQKI
+547 HFELHVAQDQKI

-569 VESIQAEGYDI
+569 IESIQAEGYDI
-580 ITPVIFTNLSEERK
+580 ITPVIFTNLSEERQ

>member
-7 AKEIIESVRGEQ
+7 AKEIIQQVGGES
-19 NVSSLVHCATRLRF
+19 NVKSLVHCATRLRF
-33 VLKDKVKAD
+33 VLKDKSKAN
-42 KLKLEKLDGVTAVKE
+42 KANMERLDGVITVKE
-57 SGGQFQVVV
+57 SGGQFQVVI
-66 GNTVPEL
+66 GNNVPEV
-73 YQAIGKQIM
+73 YQAIGKQ
-82 LMEESTKT
+82 
-90 SKTNEKGNI
+90 TNLIDRPTDDSSDGEKGNI
-99 LGRAIDIMSSIFT
+99 FGRAIDIISSIFT

-132 KAGWLILTEAT
+132 NAGWLATDETT

-148 ATADSLFYSFPILL
+148 ATADSLFYFLPVLL
-162 AVRSARKFGANQF
+162 AVTSARKFGANQF
-175 VAMSVAG
+175 VAMTVAG
-182 ALIYPKIIQLK
+182 ALIYPSIIQLK
-193 TDAVTTTFFG
+193 NEAVPTDFFG
-203 IPVTMMS
+203 IPVMMMS
-210 YTSTVIPIILAVWVM
+210 YTSTVIPIILAIWIM
-225 SYVEKCFNRHVHESV
+225 SYIEKFFNQRIHESV

-247 IALITIVPL
+247 ISLVTIVPL

-299 IFGFHWGVVPF
+299 IFGIHWGVVPI

-346 NKKLKILAGST
+346 NKKLKTLAGST
-357 GITELFVITEPAV
+357 GITALFGITEPAV
-370 YGVALRL
+370 YGVTLRL

-419 SMTAFYGLLIGV
+419 SMTAFYGLLLGV
-431 GVSFFLSVVLTYIL
+431 AVSFVLSIVLTYVL
-445 GYEDDPIEKEAEKN
+445 GFEDDPIEEEMTETT
-459 VRASTDMTIPTPL
+459 TDSMTIPSPVP
-472 SGQIVSLE
+472 GQIVSIE
-480 KVSDSVFASGAMG
+480 TVPDHVFASGAMG
-493 QGFAVVPTEGKVIA
+493 RGFAVIPSEGKVSA
-507 PVSGQVTVIFASKHA
+507 PVSGEVTAVFASKHA
-522 MGIRSEDGMKIL
+522 IGIQSDDGLEIL
-534 IHVWIDTVRFDGT
+534 VHVGIDTVQLDGKHFD
-547 HFELHVTQDQKI
+547 LHVEKGQRVEAGELLISFDI
-559 EPGDVLITFD
+559 EA
-569 VESIQAEGYDI
+569 IQTAGYEV
-580 ITPVIFTNLSEERK
+580 ITPVIFTNLPEERHV
-594 ITIDQD
+594 TFDQT
-600 QISVSE
+600 QVWVSTQG
-606 YNKPAFA
+606 NPALA

>member
-7 AKEIIESVRGEQ
+7 AKEIIESVGGEQ

-33 VLKDKVKAD
+33 VLKDKAKAD
-42 KLKLEKLDGVTAVKE
+42 KLKLEKLEGVIAVKE

-66 GNTVPEL
+66 GNTVPEV
-73 YQAIGKQIM
+73 YQAIGKQTK
-82 LMEESTKT
+82 LMEESTET

-99 LGRAIDIMSSIFT
+99 LGRAIDIISSIFT

-132 KAGWLILTEAT
+132 NAGWLIPTETT

-148 ATADSLFYSFPILL
+148 ATADSLFYFLPILL
-162 AVRSARKFGANQF
+162 AVTSARKFGANQF
-175 VAMSVAG
+175 VAMTVAG
-182 ALIYPKIIQLK
+182 ALIYPTIIQLK

-225 SYVEKCFNRHVHESV
+225 SYVEKFFNRHVHESV

-299 IFGFHWGVVPF
+299 IFGIHWGVVPI

-346 NKKLKILAGST
+346 NKKLKTLAGST
-357 GITELFVITEPAV
+357 GITALFGITEPAV
-370 YGVALRL
+370 YGVTLRL

-431 GVSFFLSVVLTYIL
+431 GVSFFLSMVLTYIL
-445 GYEDDPIEKEAEKN
+445 GFEDDPIEKEAEKN
-459 VRASTDMTIPTPL
+459 VRASTDMTIPSPV

-507 PVSGQVTVIFASKHA
+507 PVSGQVTAIFASKHA
-522 MGIRSEDGMKIL
+522 IGIRSEDGMEIL
-534 IHVWIDTVRFDGT
+534 IHVGIDTVRLDGT

-580 ITPVIFTNLSEERK
+580 ITPVIFTNLSEERQ

>member
-7 AKEIIESVRGEQ
+7 AKEIIESVGGEQ

-33 VLKDKVKAD
+33 VLKDKAKAD
-42 KLKLEKLDGVTAVKE
+42 KLKLEKLEGVIAVKE

-66 GNTVPEL
+66 GNTVPEV
-73 YQAIGKQIM
+73 YQAIGKQTK
-82 LMEESTKT
+82 LMEESTVT
-90 SKTNEKGNI
+90 SEINEKGNI
-99 LGRAIDIMSSIFT
+99 FGRAIDIISSIFT

-132 KAGWLILTEAT
+132 NAGWLIPTETT

-148 ATADSLFYSFPILL
+148 ATADSLFYFLPILL
-162 AVRSARKFGANQF
+162 AVTSARKFGANQF
-175 VAMSVAG
+175 VAMTVAG
-182 ALIYPKIIQLK
+182 ALIYPTIIQLK
-193 TDAVTTTFFG
+193 TDAVATTFFG

-225 SYVEKCFNRHVHESV
+225 SYVEKFFNRHVHESV

-299 IFGFHWGVVPF
+299 IFGIHWGVVPI

-346 NKKLKILAGST
+346 NKKLKTLAGST
-357 GITELFVITEPAV
+357 GITALFGITEPAV
-370 YGVALRL
+370 YGVTLRL

-431 GVSFFLSVVLTYIL
+431 GVSFFLSMVLTYIL
-445 GYEDDPIEKEAEKN
+445 GFEDDPIEKEAEIN
-459 VRASTDMTIPTPL
+459 VRPSTEMTIPSPV

-493 QGFAVVPTEGKVIA
+493 KGFAVVPTEGKVIA
-507 PVSGQVTVIFASKHA
+507 PVSGQVTAIFASKHA
-522 MGIRSEDGMKIL
+522 IGIRSEDGMEIL
-534 IHVWIDTVRFDGT
+534 IHVGIDTVRLDGT

-569 VESIQAEGYDI
+569 MESIQAEGYDI
-580 ITPVIFTNLSEERK
+580 ITPVIFTNLSEERQ

>member
-7 AKEIIESVRGEQ
+7 AKEIIESVGGEQ

-33 VLKDKVKAD
+33 VLKDKAKAD
-42 KLKLEKLDGVTAVKE
+42 KLKLEKLEGVIAVKE

-66 GNTVPEL
+66 GNTVPEV
-73 YQAIGKQIM
+73 YQAIGKQTK
-82 LMEESTKT
+82 LMEESTE
-90 SKTNEKGNI
+90 SRETNEKGNI
-99 LGRAIDIMSSIFT
+99 FGRAIDIISSIFT

-132 KAGWLILTEAT
+132 NAGWLIPTETT

-148 ATADSLFYSFPILL
+148 ATADSLFYFLPILL
-162 AVRSARKFGANQF
+162 AVTSARKFGANQF
-175 VAMSVAG
+175 VAMTVAG
-182 ALIYPKIIQLK
+182 ALIYPTIIQLK
-193 TDAVTTTFFG
+193 TEAVATTFFG

-225 SYVEKCFNRHVHESV
+225 SYVEKFFNRYVHESV

-247 IALITIVPL
+247 IALVTIVPL

-293 VWQVLV
+293 VWQILV
-299 IFGFHWGVVPF
+299 IFGIHWGVVPI

-346 NKKLKILAGST
+346 NKKLKTLAGST
-357 GITELFVITEPAV
+357 GITALFGITEPAV
-370 YGVALRL
+370 YGVTLRL

-431 GVSFFLSVVLTYIL
+431 GVSFFLSMVLTYIL
-445 GYEDDPIEKEAEKN
+445 GFEDDPIEKEVEKN
-459 VRASTDMTIPTPL
+459 VRPSTEMTIPSPV

-507 PVSGQVTVIFASKHA
+507 PVSGQVTAIFASKHA
-522 MGIRSEDGMKIL
+522 IGIRSEDGMEIL
-534 IHVWIDTVRFDGT
+534 IHVGIDTVRLDGT

-559 EPGDVLITFD
+559 EPGDILITFD
-569 VESIQAEGYDI
+569 MESIQAEGYDI
-580 ITPVIFTNLSEERK
+580 ITPVIFTNLSEERQ

>member
-7 AKEIIESVRGEQ
+7 AKEIIESVGGEQ

-33 VLKDKVKAD
+33 VLKDKAKAD
-42 KLKLEKLDGVTAVKE
+42 KLKLEKLEGVIAVKE

-66 GNTVPEL
+66 GNTVPEV
-73 YQAIGKQIM
+73 YQAIGKQTK
-82 LMEESTKT
+82 LMEESTE
-90 SKTNEKGNI
+90 SRETNEKGNI
-99 LGRAIDIMSSIFT
+99 FGRAIDIISSIFT

-132 KAGWLILTEAT
+132 NAGWLIPTETT

-148 ATADSLFYSFPILL
+148 ATADSLFYFLPILL
-162 AVRSARKFGANQF
+162 AVTSARKFGANQF
-175 VAMSVAG
+175 VAMTVAG
-182 ALIYPKIIQLK
+182 ALIYPTIIQLK
-193 TDAVTTTFFG
+193 TEAVATTFFG

-225 SYVEKCFNRHVHESV
+225 SYVEKFFNRYVHESV

-247 IALITIVPL
+247 IALVTIVPL

-293 VWQVLV
+293 VWQILV
-299 IFGFHWGVVPF
+299 IFGIHWGVVPI

-346 NKKLKILAGST
+346 NKKLKTLAGST
-357 GITELFVITEPAV
+357 GITALFGITEPAV
-370 YGVALRL
+370 YGVTLRL

-431 GVSFFLSVVLTYIL
+431 GVSFFLSMVLTYIL
-445 GYEDDPIEKEAEKN
+445 GFEDDPIEKEVKKN
-459 VRASTDMTIPTPL
+459 VRPSTEMTIPSPV

-493 QGFAVVPTEGKVIA
+493 KGFAVVPTEGKVIA
-507 PVSGQVTVIFASKHA
+507 PVSGQVTAIFASKHA
-522 MGIRSEDGMKIL
+522 IGIRSEDGMEIL
-534 IHVWIDTVRFDGT
+534 IHVGIDTVRLDGT

-559 EPGDVLITFD
+559 EPGDILITFD
-569 VESIQAEGYDI
+569 MESIQAEGYDI
-580 ITPVIFTNLSEERK
+580 ITPVIFTNLSEERQ

>member
-7 AKEIIESVRGEQ
+7 AKEIIESVGGEQ

-33 VLKDKVKAD
+33 VLKDKAKAD
-42 KLKLEKLDGVTAVKE
+42 KLKLEKLEGVIAVKE

-66 GNTVPEL
+66 GNTVPEV
-73 YQAIGKQIM
+73 YQAIGKQTK
-82 LMEESTKT
+82 LMEESTET

-99 LGRAIDIMSSIFT
+99 FGRAIDIISSIFT

-132 KAGWLILTEAT
+132 NAGWLIPTETT

-148 ATADSLFYSFPILL
+148 ATADSLFYFLPILL
-162 AVRSARKFGANQF
+162 AVTSARKFGANQF
-175 VAMSVAG
+175 VAMTVAG
-182 ALIYPKIIQLK
+182 ALIYPTIIQLK

-225 SYVEKCFNRHVHESV
+225 SYVEKFFNRHVHESV

-299 IFGFHWGVVPF
+299 IFGIHWGVVPI

-346 NKKLKILAGST
+346 NKKLKTLAGST
-357 GITELFVITEPAV
+357 GITALFGITEPAV
-370 YGVALRL
+370 YGVTLRL

-431 GVSFFLSVVLTYIL
+431 GVSFFLSMVLTYIL
-445 GYEDDPIEKEAEKN
+445 GFEDDPIEKEAEKN
-459 VRASTDMTIPTPL
+459 VRASTDMTIPSPV

-507 PVSGQVTVIFASKHA
+507 PVSGQVTAIFASKHA
-522 MGIRSEDGMKIL
+522 IGIRSENGMEIL
-534 IHVWIDTVRFDGT
+534 IHVGIDTVRLDGT
-547 HFELHVTQDQKI
+547 HFELHVAQDQKI

-569 VESIQAEGYDI
+569 IESIQAEGYDI
-580 ITPVIFTNLSEERK
+580 ITPVIFTNLSEERQ

>member
-7 AKEIIESVRGEQ
+7 AKKIIESVGGEQ

-33 VLKDKVKAD
+33 VLKDKAKAD
-42 KLKLEKLDGVTAVKE
+42 KLKLEKLEGVIAVKE

-66 GNTVPEL
+66 GNTVPEV
-73 YQAIGKQIM
+73 YQAIGKQTK
-82 LMEESTKT
+82 LMEESTET

-99 LGRAIDIMSSIFT
+99 FGRAIDIISSIFT

-132 KAGWLILTEAT
+132 NAGWLIPTETT

-148 ATADSLFYSFPILL
+148 ATADSLFYFLPILL
-162 AVRSARKFGANQF
+162 AVTSARKFGANQF
-175 VAMSVAG
+175 VAMTVAG
-182 ALIYPKIIQLK
+182 ALIYPTIIQLK

-225 SYVEKCFNRHVHESV
+225 SYVEKFFNRHVHESV

-299 IFGFHWGVVPF
+299 IFGIHWGVVPI

-346 NKKLKILAGST
+346 NKKLKTLAGST
-357 GITELFVITEPAV
+357 GITALFGITEPAV
-370 YGVALRL
+370 YGVTLRL

-431 GVSFFLSVVLTYIL
+431 GVSFFLSMVLTYIL
-445 GYEDDPIEKEAEKN
+445 GFEDDPIEKEAEKN
-459 VRASTDMTIPTPL
+459 VRASTDMTIPSPV

-493 QGFAVVPTEGKVIA
+493 QGFAVIPTEGKVIA
-507 PVSGQVTVIFASKHA
+507 PVSGQVTAIFASKHA
-522 MGIRSEDGMKIL
+522 IGIRSENGMEIL
-534 IHVWIDTVRFDGT
+534 IHVGIDTVRLDGT
-547 HFELHVTQDQKI
+547 HFELHVAQDQKI

-569 VESIQAEGYDI
+569 IESIQAEGYDI
-580 ITPVIFTNLSEERK
+580 ITPVIFTNLSEERQ

>member
-7 AKEIIESVRGEQ
+7 AKEIIQQVGGES
-19 NVSSLVHCATRLRF
+19 NVKSLVHCATRLRF
-33 VLKDKVKAD
+33 VLKDKSKAN
-42 KLKLEKLDGVTAVKE
+42 KANMERLDGVITVKE
-57 SGGQFQVVV
+57 SGGQFQVVI
-66 GNTVPEL
+66 GNNVPEV
-73 YQAIGKQIM
+73 YQAIGKQ
-82 LMEESTKT
+82 
-90 SKTNEKGNI
+90 TNLIDRPTDDSSDGEKGNI
-99 LGRAIDIMSSIFT
+99 FGRAIDIISSIFT

-132 KAGWLILTEAT
+132 NAGWLATDETT

-148 ATADSLFYSFPILL
+148 ATADSLFYFLPVLL
-162 AVRSARKFGANQF
+162 AVTSARKFGANQF
-175 VAMSVAG
+175 VAMTVAG
-182 ALIYPKIIQLK
+182 ALIYPSIIQLK
-193 TDAVTTTFFG
+193 NEAVPTDFFG
-203 IPVTMMS
+203 VPVMMMS
-210 YTSTVIPIILAVWVM
+210 YTSTVIPIILAIWIM
-225 SYVEKCFNRHVHESV
+225 SYIEKFFNQRIHESV

-247 IALITIVPL
+247 ISLVTIVPL

-299 IFGFHWGVVPF
+299 IFGIHWGVVPI

-346 NKKLKILAGST
+346 NKKLKTLAGST
-357 GITELFVITEPAV
+357 GITALFGITEPAV
-370 YGVALRL
+370 YGVTLRL

-419 SMTAFYGLLIGV
+419 SMTAFYGLLLGV
-431 GVSFFLSVVLTYIL
+431 AVSFVLSIVLTYVL
-445 GYEDDPIEKEAEKN
+445 GFKDDPIEEEMTETT
-459 VRASTDMTIPTPL
+459 TDSMTIPSPVP
-472 SGQIVSLE
+472 GQIVSIE
-480 KVSDSVFASGAMG
+480 TVPDQVFASGAMG
-493 QGFAVVPTEGKVIA
+493 QGFAVIPSEGKVSA
-507 PVSGQVTVIFASKHA
+507 PVSGEVTAVFASKHA
-522 MGIRSEDGMKIL
+522 IGIQSDSGLEIL
-534 IHVWIDTVRFDGT
+534 VHVGIDTVQLDGKHFD
-547 HFELHVTQDQKI
+547 LHVEKGQRVEAGELLISFDI
-559 EPGDVLITFD
+559 EA
-569 VESIQAEGYDI
+569 IQTAGYEV
-580 ITPVIFTNLSEERK
+580 ITPVIFTNLPEERHV
-594 ITIDQD
+594 TFDQT
-600 QISVSE
+600 QVWVSTQG
-606 YNKPAFA
+606 NPALA

>member
-7 AKEIIESVRGEQ
+7 AKEIIHQVGGES
-19 NVSSLVHCATRLRF
+19 NVKSLVHCATRLRF
-33 VLKDKVKAD
+33 VLKDKAKAN
-42 KLKLEKLDGVTAVKE
+42 KANMERLDGVITVKE
-57 SGGQFQVVV
+57 SGGQFQVVI
-66 GNTVPEL
+66 GNNVPEV
-73 YQAIGKQIM
+73 YQAIGKQ
-82 LMEESTKT
+82 
-90 SKTNEKGNI
+90 TNLIDRPTDDSSEGEKGNI
-99 LGRAIDIMSSIFT
+99 FGRAIDIISSIFT

-132 KAGWLILTEAT
+132 NAGWLATDETT

-148 ATADSLFYSFPILL
+148 AAADSLFYFLPILL
-162 AVRSARKFGANQF
+162 AVTSARKFGANQF
-175 VAMSVAG
+175 VAMTVAG
-182 ALIYPKIIQLK
+182 ALIYPSIIQLK
-193 TDAVTTTFFG
+193 NEAVATDFFG
-203 IPVTMMS
+203 IPVMMMS
-210 YTSTVIPIILAVWVM
+210 YTSTVIPIILAIWIM
-225 SYVEKCFNRHVHESV
+225 SYIEKFFNRRIHESV

-247 IALITIVPL
+247 ISLVTIVPL

-299 IFGFHWGVVPF
+299 IFGIHWGVVPI

-346 NKKLKILAGST
+346 NKKLKTLAGST
-357 GITELFVITEPAV
+357 GITALFGITEPAV
-370 YGVALRL
+370 YGVTLRL

-419 SMTAFYGLLIGV
+419 SMTAFYGLLLGV
-431 GVSFFLSVVLTYIL
+431 AVSFVLSIVLTYVL
-445 GYEDDPIEKEAEKN
+445 GFKDDPIEEEMTETT
-459 VRASTDMTIPTPL
+459 TDSMTIPSPAP
-472 SGQIVSLE
+472 GQIVSIE
-480 KVSDSVFASGAMG
+480 TVPDQVFASGAMG
-493 QGFAVVPTEGKVIA
+493 RGFAVIPSEGKVSA
-507 PVSGQVTVIFASKHA
+507 PVSGEVTAVFASKHA
-522 MGIRSEDGMKIL
+522 IGIQSDFGLEIL
-534 IHVWIDTVRFDGT
+534 IHVGIDTVQLDGKHFD
-547 HFELHVTQDQKI
+547 LHVEKGQRV
-559 EPGDVLITFD
+559 EAGELLISFD
-569 VESIQAEGYDI
+569 IESIQTAGYEV
-580 ITPVIFTNLSEERK
+580 ITPVIFTNLPEERHV
-594 ITIDQD
+594 TFDQT
-600 QISVSE
+600 QVWVSTQG
-606 YNKPAFA
+606 NPALA

>member
-7 AKEIIESVRGEQ
+7 AKEIIESVGGEQ
-19 NVSSLVHCATRLRF
+19 NVNSLVHCATRLRF
-33 VLKDKVKAD
+33 VLKDKAKAD
-42 KLKLEKLDGVTAVKE
+42 KLKLEKLEGVIAVKE

-66 GNTVPEL
+66 GNTVPEV
-73 YQAIGKQIM
+73 YQAIGKQTK
-82 LMEESTKT
+82 LMEESTET

-99 LGRAIDIMSSIFT
+99 FGRAIDIISSIFT

-132 KAGWLILTEAT
+132 NAGWLIPTETT

-148 ATADSLFYSFPILL
+148 ATADSLFYFLPILL
-162 AVRSARKFGANQF
+162 AVTSARKFGANQF
-175 VAMSVAG
+175 VAMTVAG
-182 ALIYPKIIQLK
+182 ALIYPTIIQLK
-193 TDAVTTTFFG
+193 TDAVVTTFFG

-225 SYVEKCFNRHVHESV
+225 SYVEKFFNRHVHESV

-299 IFGFHWGVVPF
+299 IFGIHWGVVPI

-346 NKKLKILAGST
+346 NKKLKTLAGST
-357 GITELFVITEPAV
+357 GITALFGITEPAV
-370 YGVALRL
+370 YGVTLRL

-431 GVSFFLSVVLTYIL
+431 GVSFFLSMVLTYIL
-445 GYEDDPIEKEAEKN
+445 GFEDDPIEKEVEKTA
-459 VRASTDMTIPTPL
+459 RPSADMTIPSPV

-480 KVSDSVFASGAMG
+480 KVPDSVFASGAMG
-493 QGFAVVPTEGKVIA
+493 KGFAVVPTEGKVIA
-507 PVSGQVTVIFASKHA
+507 PVSGQVTAIFASKHA
-522 MGIRSEDGMKIL
+522 IGIRSENGMEIL
-534 IHVWIDTVRFDGT
+534 IHVGIDTVRLDGT
-547 HFELHVTQDQKI
+547 YFELHVTQDQKI

-569 VESIQAEGYDI
+569 IESIQAEGYDI
-580 ITPVIFTNLSEERK
+580 ITPVIFTNLSEERQ

>member
-7 AKEIIESVRGEQ
+7 AKEIIESVGGEQ

-33 VLKDKVKAD
+33 VLKDKAKAD
-42 KLKLEKLDGVTAVKE
+42 KLKLEKLEGVIAVKE

-66 GNTVPEL
+66 GNTVPEV
-73 YQAIGKQIM
+73 YQAIGKQTK
-82 LMEESTKT
+82 LMEESTE
-90 SKTNEKGNI
+90 SRETNEKGNI
-99 LGRAIDIMSSIFT
+99 FGRAIDIISSIFT

-132 KAGWLILTEAT
+132 NAGWLIPTETT

-148 ATADSLFYSFPILL
+148 ATADSLFYFLPILL
-162 AVRSARKFGANQF
+162 AVTSARKFGANQF
-175 VAMSVAG
+175 VAMTVAG
-182 ALIYPKIIQLK
+182 ALIYPTIIQLK
-193 TDAVTTTFFG
+193 TEAVATTFFG

-225 SYVEKCFNRHVHESV
+225 SYVEKFFNRYVHESV

-247 IALITIVPL
+247 IALVTIVPL

-293 VWQVLV
+293 VWQILV
-299 IFGFHWGVVPF
+299 IFGIHWGVVPI

-346 NKKLKILAGST
+346 NKKLKTLAGST
-357 GITELFVITEPAV
+357 GITALFGITEPAV
-370 YGVALRL
+370 YGVTLRL

-431 GVSFFLSVVLTYIL
+431 GVSFFLSMVLTYIL
-445 GYEDDPIEKEAEKN
+445 GFEDDPIEKEVEKN
-459 VRASTDMTIPTPL
+459 VRPSTEMTIPSPV

-507 PVSGQVTVIFASKHA
+507 PVSGQVTAIFASKHA
-522 MGIRSEDGMKIL
+522 IGIRSENGMEIL
-534 IHVWIDTVRFDGT
+534 IHVGIDTVRLDGT
-547 HFELHVTQDQKI
+547 HFELHVAQDQKI

-569 VESIQAEGYDI
+569 MESIQAEGYDI
-580 ITPVIFTNLSEERK
+580 ITPVIFTNLSEERR

>member
-7 AKEIIESVRGEQ
+7 AKEIIESVGGEQ

-33 VLKDKVKAD
+33 VLKDKAKAD
-42 KLKLEKLDGVTAVKE
+42 KLKLEKLEGVIAVKE

-66 GNTVPEL
+66 GNTVPEV
-73 YQAIGKQIM
+73 YQAIGKQTK
-82 LMEESTKT
+82 LMEESTE
-90 SKTNEKGNI
+90 SRETNEKGNI
-99 LGRAIDIMSSIFT
+99 FGRAIDIISSIFT

-132 KAGWLILTEAT
+132 NAGWLIPTETT

-148 ATADSLFYSFPILL
+148 ATADSLFYFLPILL
-162 AVRSARKFGANQF
+162 AVTSARKFGANQF
-175 VAMSVAG
+175 VAMTVAG
-182 ALIYPKIIQLK
+182 ALIYPTIIQLK
-193 TDAVTTTFFG
+193 TEAVATTFFG

-225 SYVEKCFNRHVHESV
+225 SYVEKFFNRYVHESV

-247 IALITIVPL
+247 IALVTIVPL

-293 VWQVLV
+293 VWQILV
-299 IFGFHWGVVPF
+299 IFGIHWGVVPI

-346 NKKLKILAGST
+346 NKKLKTLAGST
-357 GITELFVITEPAV
+357 GITALFGITEPAV
-370 YGVALRL
+370 YGVTLRL

-383 AVISAAVGGG
+383 AVIGAAVGGG

-431 GVSFFLSVVLTYIL
+431 GVSFFLSMVLTYIL
-445 GYEDDPIEKEAEKN
+445 GFEDDPIEKEVEKN
-459 VRASTDMTIPTPL
+459 VRPSTEMTIPSPV

-493 QGFAVVPTEGKVIA
+493 KGFAVVPTEGKVIA
-507 PVSGQVTVIFASKHA
+507 PVSGQVTAIFASKHA
-522 MGIRSEDGMKIL
+522 IGIRSEDGMEIL
-534 IHVWIDTVRFDGT
+534 IHVGIDTVRLDGT

-569 VESIQAEGYDI
+569 MESIQAEGYDI
-580 ITPVIFTNLSEERK
+580 ITPVIFTNLSEERQ